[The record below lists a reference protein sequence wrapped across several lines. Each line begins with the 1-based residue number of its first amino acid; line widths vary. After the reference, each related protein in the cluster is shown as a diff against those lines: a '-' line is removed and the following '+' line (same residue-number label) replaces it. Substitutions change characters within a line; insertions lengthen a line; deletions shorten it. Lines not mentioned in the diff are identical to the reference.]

1 MALAADVATALLA
14 RAGTLTHGS
23 PVMRKAMPD
32 VAPSPPLD
40 PTKPYFRVDLF
51 RNAPFWQG
59 LNTGKIDQG
68 LLQITVVWPE
78 GQGIIKATQAAD
90 AVMAHFPKGLKLFS
104 GTACV
109 RISGEP
115 WAAAPLMDASWT
127 ETPVTIPY
135 TAS

>member
-23 PVMRKAMPD
+23 PVMKKAMPD
-32 VAPSPPLD
+32 VSFTPEAG
-40 PTKPYFRVDLF
+40 KPYFRADLF

-68 LLQITVVWPE
+68 LMQITVVWPE
-78 GQGIIKATQAAD
+78 GKGIIKASAAAD
-90 AVMAHFPKGLKLFS
+90 AVMAHFPKGLKLFN

-115 WAAAPLMDASWT
+115 WASSPLMGDATT
-127 ETPVTIPY
+127 ETPITIPWK
-135 TAS
+135 AA

>member
-1 MALAADVATALLA
+1 MALAADVATALLTWA
-14 RAGTLTHGS
+14 ASLSYGS
-23 PVMRKAMPD
+23 PAMKKAMPD
-32 VAPSPPLD
+32 VSFTPE
-40 PTKPYFRVDLF
+40 TGKPYFRVDLF

-78 GQGIIKATQAAD
+78 GLGIIKASQAAD
-90 AVMAHFPKGLKLFS
+90 AVMAHFPKGLKLFN

-115 WAAAPLMDASWT
+115 WAAAPLVEAGWT